1 MRPPVRLSSQERRAA
16 ILQTAVQLFSERGF
30 RGVTTR
36 ELAQALGVSEPVLY
50 QHFPSK
56 KDLYAAIIETAMDSS
71 YYEALN
77 GLKAVAET
85 TNDEEFFRYVANA
98 MVFWFET
105 RPQYLRLKLF
115 SALEGHELMDQFN
128 ERAGRPFV
136 ELIAGY
142 IERRTREGAFTQSN
156 PIAATMAFCGMVSD
170 YCMTNILFGSR
181 HFVVDRETMV
191 NQIISLFLNGIR
203 NNHS

>member
-16 ILQTAVQLFSERGF
+16 ILETAVQLFSERGF

-36 ELAQALGVSEPVLY
+36 ELAQALGVSEPILY

-56 KDLYAAIIETAMDSS
+56 KDLYDAIIESAMDSG

-85 TNDEEFFRYVANA
+85 TNDEEFFRHVANA
-98 MVFWFET
+98 MMLWFET
-105 RPQYLRLKLF
+105 RPHHLRLKLF

-128 ERAGRPFV
+128 DKAGRPFIEV
-136 ELIAGY
+136 IIGY
-142 IERRTREGAFTQSN
+142 IERRSKEGVFAQTN
-156 PIAATMAFCGMVSD
+156 PMAATMAFCAMVNN
-170 YCMTNILFGSR
+170 YCMSNILFKSQC
-181 HFVVDRETMV
+181 FVIDRETMV
-191 NQIISLFLNGIR
+191 NQIIQIFLNGIR
-203 NNHS
+203 NKHS

>member
-1 MRPPVRLSSQERRAA
+1 MPPPVRLSSQERRSA
-16 ILQTAVQLFSERGF
+16 ILETAIQLFSERGF

-36 ELAQALGVSEPVLY
+36 ELAQALGVSEPILY

-56 KDLYAAIIETAMDSS
+56 KDLYDAIIETAMDSG

-85 TNDEEFFRYVANA
+85 TNDEEFFRYVTRA
-98 MVFWFET
+98 MMIWFET
-105 RPQYLRLKLF
+105 RPHQLRLKLF

-128 ERAGRPFV
+128 DKAGRPFMEV
-136 ELIAGY
+136 MIGY
-142 IERRTREGAFTQSN
+142 IEKRIREGAFVDTN
-156 PIAATMAFCGMVSD
+156 PMAATVAFCGMVNH
-170 YCMTNILFGSR
+170 YCMSNILFRSQ

-191 NQIISLFLNGIR
+191 NQIIQLFLNGIR
-203 NNHS
+203 NKHS